1 MMRIT
6 EQTLDEFKEHLI
18 KSEKSQATVDKYI
31 HDAAVFKKWLNA
43 READKNIVLEYKEH
57 LKSVYAPV
65 SVNAAISALNSLFRF
80 AECQDLMLKTVKIQ
94 KKLFSDS
101 DKEMKLKEYK
111 SLLNAAKKSG
121 KPRIRLIIQTMFVT
135 GIRISELKYITVEAI
150 ESGTAVIDCK
160 GKVREVFIPKDM
172 CNILK
177 KYVRDNVISSGSVFV
192 TRTGNPIDRSNI
204 SKAMKKIAEL
214 ARVAKEKVFPHNLR
228 HLFARVYYSTYKDI
242 VRLADILGHSSVNT
256 TRIYTME
263 SGSVHRRQMERLGL
277 ALC

>member
-1 MMRIT
+1 MMKIT
-6 EQTLDEFKEHLI
+6 EQTIDEFKKYLI
-18 KSEKSQATVDKYI
+18 KSEKSQATVEKYI
-31 HDAAVFKKWLNA
+31 HDTAVFKKWLDE
-43 READKNIVLEYKEH
+43 READKDIILEYKEH

-65 SVNAAISALNSLFRF
+65 SVNAVISSLNSLFRF
-80 AECQDLMLKTVKIQ
+80 KGWQELTLKTLKIQ
-94 KKLFSDS
+94 KKLFSGS
-101 DKEMKLKEYK
+101 DREMKLNEYK

-121 KPRIRLIIQTMFVT
+121 KSRIRLIIQTMFVT
-135 GIRISELKYITVEAI
+135 GIRISELKYITVHAI
-150 ESGTAVIDCK
+150 ECGTAVIDCK

-177 KYVRDNVISSGSVFV
+177 KYVWDNGIKSGSVFV

-204 SKAMKKIAEL
+204 SKAMKKIAGL
-214 ARVAKEKVFPHNLR
+214 AKVAKEKVFPHNLR

-263 SGSVHRRQMERLGL
+263 SGSVHRRQIEKLGL
-277 ALC
+277 TFC